1 MIGEVAEEVE
11 PPDRDDQPRTRVER
25 TGETLPDGIGPPRRV
40 GRRIAFGRERPAHQ
54 PRGKARMDLEP
65 RGQDRKQHVEK
76 RTAHVRPSAGISAV
90 RICIRAVVVIILHTP
105 LPALPAPGRGDT
117 SGPPGEL
124 QRHGEI
130 VLGILVDEDVQP
142 RSKTDIVKIITGI
155 VDRKGLQFGS
165 PPVAHVKLRSV
176 AHAQFV
182 VEGLRDGWHFVLAGI
197 DEGLRRSGPG
207 RDGKQQ
213 EKKFLH
219 CMTVRFSCKHNYFSR
234 HNKISTAD
242 CAL

>member
-1 MIGEVAEEVE
+1 MYRESAPKKFLNALEIANKESYDCLYSVCFSEE
-11 PPDRDDQPRTRVER
+11 
-25 TGETLPDGIGPPRRV
+25 
-40 GRRIAFGRERPAHQ
+40 
-54 PRGKARMDLEP
+54 DLEKNENEKI
-65 RGQDRKQHVEK
+65 QIKLDLQSLVEK
-76 RTAHVRPSAGISAV
+76 GKNLCDIIKPIEDIGIYK
-90 RICIRAVVVIILHTP
+90 
-105 LPALPAPGRGDT
+105 
-117 SGPPGEL
+117 
-124 QRHGEI
+124 I
-130 VLGILVDEDVQP
+130 VN
-142 RSKTDIVKIITGI
+142 SKTDIVKIITGI